1 MPLYTSRYVDDGND
15 DAYSDGG
22 SERTTNTD
30 DGDSERAY
38 PANVRRSSGSSSR
51 GFDAAARAGSFSG
64 GGGGGGGS
72 SGGRGSR
79 GGGGGGGGG
88 GGAGAAVQDESQ
100 PDSAVA
106 MGAGKR
112 KRSRPRKPEVKMTKE
127 EMEAKYGPRAIMC
140 TCGRVFANGQALGGH
155 RGKCKASFFFFLFL
169 LLSLLLFI
177 SILLPS
183 CLWLFL
189 RSFWSHVFHLYGRFF
204 HLGSAKIVFTT
215 GLNFE
220 LLIYYLSTLSHR
232 FAKRSFFLPVK
243 ATFSFLFSY
252 TLFLLFFVSI
262 LFLFWHLG
270 SARAGKGHGRGAR
283 DGWESSW

>member
-38 PANVRRSSGSSSR
+38 PANVRRGSGSSSR

-79 GGGGGGGGG
+79 GGGGVGGGGG

-155 RGKCKASFFFFLFL
+155 RGKCKASFFFFL
-169 LLSLLLFI
+169 LSFSSPFCSLRGSGYFCARSGHTCFTYTGDYFI
-177 SILLPS
+177 CARPNFVL
-183 CLWLFL
+183 
-189 RSFWSHVFHLYGRFF
+189 
-204 HLGSAKIVFTT
+204 TT

-232 FAKRSFFLPVK
+232 FAKHSFFLPVK
-243 ATFSFLFSY
+243 TTFSFLF
-252 TLFLLFFVSI
+252 FLLLVSFI
-262 LFLFWHLG
+262 IRLHSCFCFG
-270 SARAGKGHGRGAR
+270 I
-283 DGWESSW
+283 